1 MILIN
6 LVSVLLTLYV
16 MSAMMSIERVH
27 ITLIMNRNLETLQEY
42 QPSRD
47 HIRVATA
54 TPEVYVA
61 QVSRNVEE
69 IVGLYREAAE
79 QDVSLVTFP
88 ELSVTGYSVGD
99 LVQQSTLLDQA
110 RAGLLELAESTRGI
124 NAAMVVGLPFA
135 VGNAIYNTAA
145 LLADGQIKGIVPKQ
159 NLPTYKEFY
168 EKRWYQSWDTRPN
181 ITLTIG
187 DQQTTFGTNQ
197 LFEVAGTTVG
207 IEVCEDLWVPD
218 SPHVKLVREGADII
232 VNPSASPEIAS
243 KSAYRRNL
251 VGMTAAKQV
260 AGYIYAGAD
269 HSESTMDIVMSG
281 HALINEGGRLLAERK
296 PFALDA
302 PRLTVAD
309 IDYAHLRFDRRQ
321 TTNFPN
327 DFSIEPTPT
336 NVTATQH
343 DLLQSIDPYPFIP
356 KGSPEQ
362 IAERLDEI
370 LTVQTVGLYERLRS
384 VGDGTRMVIGLSGG
398 LDSTL
403 AFLVA
408 VRVAKMLGKEP
419 KDVIDTLTMPA
430 NASSKRTQSNALKLA
445 TTFGIEG
452 LEIPI
457 ADIAKTQLDA
467 LRHGGDE
474 DVTFENTHAR
484 IRTALLFNHANAH
497 RGIVVGTGDLSEIA
511 LGWSTFNGDHMSHY
525 NPNASIPKTLIRSLV
540 KHAATLLGEDAQV
553 IIADIVDTPVSPELT
568 GNGTLSQETESIIGP
583 YDLHDFFEYHFVRWM
598 EPADKIEYL
607 ARKAHA
613 GQFTDEE
620 IEKWLGVYMKRF
632 FTNQWKRSVMPDG
645 PKVGTV
651 SHSPRG
657 DWRMPSDLRGAHLA
671 FYAKLGLVQDR

>member
-1 MILIN
+1 
-6 LVSVLLTLYV
+6 
-16 MSAMMSIERVH
+16 MMSIERVH
-27 ITLIMNRNLETLQEY
+27 ITLIMKESLTTPTEY
-42 QPSRD
+42 RPSRD
-47 HIRVATA
+47 HIRAATA

-61 QVSRNVEE
+61 HVSRNVEA
-69 IVGLYREAAE
+69 ITALYQEAA
-79 QDVSLVTFP
+79 DRHVSLVTFP
-88 ELSVTGYSVGD
+88 ELSLTGYSIGD

-110 RAGLLELAESTRGI
+110 KDGLLTLAEQTRDT
-124 NAAMVVGLPFA
+124 NTAMVVGLPLA
-135 VGNAIYNTAA
+135 VGNAIYNVAA
-145 LLADGQIKGIVPKQ
+145 LLADGKIKGVVPKQ

-168 EKRWYQSWDTRPN
+168 EKRWYQSWDDRPN
-181 ITLTIG
+181 IALEIG
-187 DQQTTFGTNQ
+187 NQHTTFGVNQ
-197 LFEVAGTTVG
+197 LFTVAGATVG
-207 IEVCEDLWVPD
+207 IEICEDLWVPD
-218 SPHVKLVREGADII
+218 SPHVKLIREGADII

-243 KSAYRRNL
+243 KSSYRRSL

-281 HALINEGGRLLAERK
+281 HALINEGGRLLAERQ

-327 DFSIEPTPT
+327 DFTMQATPT
-336 NVTATQH
+336 DVYASQI
-343 DLLQSIDPYPFIP
+343 DLLQSVDPYPFIP
-356 KGSPEQ
+356 KGTPEQ

-370 LTVQTVGLYERLRS
+370 LTIQTVGLYERLLS
-384 VGDGTRMVIGLSGG
+384 VGDGTKMVIGLSGG

-408 VRVAKMLGKEP
+408 VRVAKMLGKAPRE
-419 KDVIDTLTMPA
+419 VIDTLTMPA
-430 NASSKRTQSNALKLA
+430 HASSERTQSNALKLA
-445 TTFGIEG
+445 ATFGIEG
-452 LEIPI
+452 IEIPI
-457 ADIAKTQLDA
+457 ADIATQQLDA
-467 LRHGGDE
+467 LRHNGDE

-511 LGWSTFNGDHMSHY
+511 LGWSTYNGDHMSHY

-540 KHAATLLGEDAQV
+540 KHAATLLGEEAQT

-568 GNGTLSQETESIIGP
+568 GNGTLSQETESLIGP

-613 GQFTDEE
+613 GRFSNEE
-620 IEKWLGVYMKRF
+620 IEKWLSVYMKRF

-671 FYAKLGLVQDR
+671 FYAKLGLIQNT